1 MTIRT
6 REARNGV
13 HIVDF
18 KGNLIVVEGSEQLR
32 AAIAELVELGKIKL
46 ILNLRQ
52 LDHIDSAGIG
62 TIVACYTLV
71 NREGGQFKLL
81 ALNSK
86 LGRLLSV
93 VERFEDEEEA
103 VDSF

>member
-6 REARNGV
+6 RESRNGV
-13 HIVDF
+13 YIVDF
-18 KGNLIVVEGSEQLR
+18 KGNLTVVTGSDQLR
-32 AAIAELVELGKIKL
+32 QAIVQLVEAGHTKL

-52 LDHIDSAGIG
+52 LGHIDSAGIG

-71 NREGGQFKLL
+71 DREGGQLKLL

-103 VDSF
+103 IDSF